1 MFDPA
6 KLVLSPAGVPVFG
19 EDKQPM
25 TLGAVAV
32 MALLRPVE
40 RSAEAEQI
48 GRFSLAMKVSAA
60 TDPMILKD
68 TESVMLRKAVAVLGS
83 PLLMGRIAEELDGP
97 PLADAAE

>member
-6 KLVLSPAGVPVFG
+6 KPVLSPAGVVMFG

-48 GRFSLAMKVSAA
+48 GRFSLAMKISAA
-60 TDPMILKD
+60 TAPVILKD
-68 TESVMLRKAVAVLGS
+68 TESVMLRKAVAVLGA

-97 PLADAAE
+97 PIEEPAE